1 MGRGSKKL
9 RGNNFYR
16 EHEQLRKGERA
27 TQTFGIVK
35 ALRSQAQMGKELELY
50 RSELD
55 NSPGLLPLECQ
66 PSIIRYLSA
75 HVILGPLLGSMIL
88 QSRKKERRRKER
100 KKKRNATSSSQQA
113 KPSIAQGREEEG
125 E

>member
-55 NSPGLLPLECQ
+55 NSPGLLPLERQ

-88 QSRKKERRRKER
+88 QPRKKERR
-100 KKKRNATSSSQQA
+100 KKNVTPHRLPSKRSQA
-113 KPSIAQGREEEG
+113 
-125 E
+125 